1 MLSGESSIILTMQL
15 TDEERAMLEGA
26 QGPGVRKAME
36 IVVALGTIYGAQDLV
51 PVSHVQVSGVSYKNL
66 GDAGLEFLCEW
77 AAQGAHIRVPTT
89 LNPAGMDLRHWRELG
104 FPADFAAQQQAVLD
118 AFTAM
123 GIQATCTCT
132 PYLVGYVPRLGDH
145 IAWGESSA
153 ISYANSVLGART
165 NREGGPGALAAAIVG
180 RTARYGHHVDENR
193 APQLVVRVRCPMQSE
208 SDWGALGYL
217 VGKRVANSVPY
228 VRGLDPSACNP
239 INLKLFGAA
248 AAASGAV
255 ALYHIEAVT
264 PEASNFKSQISNVK
278 EIVIESLDKGYAALN
293 SQQTGAI
300 DLVWIGCP
308 HASLEEIEWIA
319 DRLNGRRVQSALW
332 ITAAHQ
338 VCDEAELRGL
348 SARIEKSGGR
358 IVSDTCLVV
367 APVESLGFRSIATN
381 SGKGA
386 FYGPSHAHVAVR
398 FGSLEQC
405 VDAAINGEWT

>member
-1 MLSGESSIILTMQL
+1 MQL
-15 TDEERAMLEGA
+15 TDEERAMLDGD
-26 QGPGVRKAME
+26 QGEGVRKAME
-36 IVVALGTIYGAQDLV
+36 IIVALGTIYGAQDLV

-66 GDAGLEFLCEW
+66 GDAGLEFLREW
-77 AAQGAHIRVPTT
+77 AAQGARVHVPTT

-104 FPADFAAQQQAVLD
+104 FPSDFAAQQQAVLD
-118 AFTAM
+118 AFMAM

-132 PYLVGYVPRLGDH
+132 PYLVGYAPQPGAH

-180 RTARYGHHVDENR
+180 RTARYGLHLDENR
-193 APQLVVRVRCPMQSE
+193 VPTHIVHVDCPLRVE
-208 SDWGALGYL
+208 SDWSALGYL
-217 VGKRVANSVPY
+217 VGKQVRNGVPY
-228 VRGLDPSACNP
+228 LRGLDPATCHP
-239 INLKLFGAA
+239 TNLKLFGAA

-255 ALYHIEAVT
+255 ALYHIEGVT
-264 PEASNFKSQISNVK
+264 PEANLKYQMSNLKGIG
-278 EIVIESLDKGYAALN
+278 IASLDAGYATLN
-293 SQQTGAI
+293 QPADHPTNQPI

-308 HASLEEIEWIA
+308 HASLEEIERIA
-319 DRLNGRRVQSALW
+319 DQLNGRQAKTALW

-338 VCDEAELRGL
+338 VRDEAESRGL
-348 SARIEKSGGR
+348 LARIEASGGH

-367 APVESLGFRSIATN
+367 APVEALGLRSIATN

-386 FYGPSHAHVAVR
+386 FYGPTHAHVAVR

-405 VDAAINGEWT
+405 IEAAIRGEWTHD